1 MPVNINPEFEDR
13 LSRTNPVTDT
23 DTDPVTDTDSVTV
36 ERNVKGPDQLELQL
50 RQVRDELKFT
60 IKAARRRVLVEG
72 RNITVKHRRLANKA
86 NSLFDDL
93 WFFID
98 ER

>member
-23 DTDPVTDTDSVTV
+23 DTDSVTV
-36 ERNVKGPDQLELQL
+36 ERNIKGPDQLELQL
-50 RQVRDELKFT
+50 RRVRDELKLT